1 MPTFSWTQYS
11 FHAPN
16 QPLTQEAWAALRS
29 TTTTDH
35 ERIIEAMKTERKAQF
50 WRDNA
55 YLKWF
60 LWIFGVGIVLYNI
73 GEDKSGLRSIGA
85 IAIFLTF
92 VGCFSALFTCTSHA
106 NALSKQL
113 TYFRTQFARAAASDS
128 YESYLQRF
136 NIH

>member
-29 TTTTDH
+29 TTAADH
-35 ERIIEAMKTERKAQF
+35 ERIIETMKTERKAQF

-60 LWIFGVGIVLYNI
+60 LWICGIGIVFCFVS
-73 GEDKSGLRSIGA
+73 EDNSALRITGSLA
-85 IAIFLTF
+85 VFFTF
-92 VGCFSALFTCTSHA
+92 VGCISALFTCTSHA
-106 NALSKQL
+106 NALSKHL
-113 TYFRTQFARAAASDS
+113 TYLRTQFARAAASDS

-136 NIH
+136 NNR